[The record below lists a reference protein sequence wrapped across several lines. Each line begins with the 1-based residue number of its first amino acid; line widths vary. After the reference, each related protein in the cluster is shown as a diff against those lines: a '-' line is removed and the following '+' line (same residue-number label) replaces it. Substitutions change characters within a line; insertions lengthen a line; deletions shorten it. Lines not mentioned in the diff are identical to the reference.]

1 MFENLKELIGFEGS
15 LMELTNKLDVICG
28 YSLLDYGNEEDY
40 INNESITIT
49 DEEEIY
55 NMEFK
60 IIETGET
67 YLDYIVEVAD
77 VYEL

>member
-1 MFENLKELIGFEGS
+1 MFENLKELISFEGS
-15 LMELTNKLDVICG
+15 LRELTNKLDAICG
-28 YSLLDYGNEEDY
+28 YSLLDYANEEDY

-49 DEEEIY
+49 DEEIY